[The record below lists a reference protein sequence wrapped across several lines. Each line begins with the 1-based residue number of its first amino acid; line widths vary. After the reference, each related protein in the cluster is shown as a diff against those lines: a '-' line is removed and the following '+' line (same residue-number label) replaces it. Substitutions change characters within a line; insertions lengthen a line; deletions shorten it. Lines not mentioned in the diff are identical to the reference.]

1 MTTAHPLCSWP
12 ETTRLAALDRYGILD
27 TPTEAA
33 FDAIVRLLADLFDAP
48 IAAVNLI
55 AGDRQWFKAE
65 IGLGVRQM
73 PLDDSICK
81 FALLEDNLMVV
92 PDTTCDS
99 RFACNPL
106 VTGQPGLRF
115 YAGALLRTPEGI
127 PLGTLCI
134 LDLRPRPD
142 GITVQQRLA
151 LRTLGDQVM
160 ALMELRRAEHERHTA
175 EQALRRTRAELDE
188 TRHTARALRNRLDAL
203 LAAAPVGISYA
214 DRDGKL
220 VLCNDELER
229 MWGDYPRSSS
239 VADYAEWK
247 GWWAD
252 HSERHGQPVAPDE
265 WAQARALRG
274 ERADGDLIEIEPFHT
289 PGRRRTVILRSAP
302 VLGPAGDIAGSVT
315 AVMDVTD
322 QVRTESAAQAWRA
335 RLEAILEAGEI
346 GTWVL
351 DLRTGRVHADANVAA
366 MFSVTSGLD
375 ADGAPLDDYLR
386 AVHQDD
392 VDAVRASLE
401 RAVAAREP
409 HQVVHRVRARDGADR
424 TVNARGRVEVDEAGT
439 PLRMA
444 GVVFDI
450 TRQAAAEADL
460 RSSESARRA
469 GEQRYRTVLESI
481 DVGFCIIEMMFDA
494 AGEPHDYRMIEVNP
508 AFERHTGLVD
518 AAGKTIRELVP
529 AHDIRWSRI
538 YGRVAKTGLPV
549 RIEQFTSNLGRWL
562 DVYAARLGDADSRQV
577 AVFLRDVTEER
588 ARRETLRELADNLAE
603 ANRRQS
609 EFLATL
615 AHELRNPLAPVRTGL
630 DLLRIGADNPDV
642 LARVRP
648 MMERQVN
655 HLVHLVDDLLD
666 VARINSGKVELKK
679 AVVPLKDVV
688 LRAIEMTLPVIESRR
703 HDFHVDVGDE
713 PLAVH
718 ADATRLA
725 QVIGNLLTNAARY
738 TPEGGSMGLGVRR
751 AGDRVRIEVADSG
764 IGIPEAALPRIFDM
778 FTQVG
783 RHPEQESGG
792 LGIGLHLVRQMT
804 ELHGGTVRAHSAG
817 PGKGSTFVVEL
828 PLASMAHST
837 LPHAHDGAAEGAAG
851 LRILVADDNADAAEL
866 LRDLLARHGHTV
878 DVVGNGH
885 AALEAAARVKPDVAL
900 LDIGMPGLN
909 GHDVARRL
917 RAQPATRATRLVA
930 LSGWGTDADRAR
942 SADAGFDCHLTKPV
956 ELQALLDIVAGRR

>member
-1 MTTAHPLCSWP
+1 MTTAQPLCSWP
-12 ETTRLAALDRYGILD
+12 EATRLAALDRYGILD

-55 AGDRQWFKAE
+55 AGNRQWFKAE

-81 FALLEDNLMVV
+81 FALLEDSVMVV
-92 PDTTCDS
+92 PDTTCDT

-134 LDLRPRPD
+134 LDLRPRPE

-160 ALMELRRAEHERHTA
+160 TLMELRRAEHERHTA
-175 EQALRRTRAELDE
+175 EQALRRTRAELEE
-188 TRHTARALRNRLDAL
+188 TRQNARALRNRLDAL

-229 MWGDYPRSSS
+229 LWGDYPRASN
-239 VADYAEWK
+239 VAEYADWK

-252 HSERHGQPVAPDE
+252 RSERHGRPVAPDE

-274 ERADGDLIEIEPFHT
+274 ERADGDVIEIEPFDT
-289 PGRRRTVILRSAP
+289 PGRRRTVILRAAP
-302 VLGPAGDIAGSVT
+302 VLGPDGDIAGSVT
-315 AVMDVTD
+315 AIMDITD
-322 QVRTESAAQAWRA
+322 QVHTESAAQAWRA

-351 DLRTGRVHADANVAA
+351 ELQTGRVHADANVAA
-366 MFSVTSGLD
+366 MFSV
-375 ADGAPLDDYLR
+375 ADGAALDDYLQ
-386 AVHQDD
+386 AIHPDD
-392 VDAVRASLE
+392 VDAVRASLA

-409 HQVVHRVRARDGADR
+409 HQVVHRVRTRDGADR
-424 TVNARGRVEVDEAGT
+424 TVNARGRVEVDETGT
-439 PLRMA
+439 PVRMA

-481 DVGFCIIEMMFDA
+481 DVGFCIIEMIFDA
-494 AGEPHDYRMIEVNP
+494 AGEPYDYRILEVNP
-508 AFERHTGLVD
+508 AFVRHTGLVD
-518 AAGKTIRELVP
+518 AAGRTIRELVP
-529 AHDIRWSRI
+529 THDIRWSRI

-549 RIEQFTSNLGRWL
+549 RIEQYTSNLGRWL

-588 ARRETLRELADNLAE
+588 ARSETQRELADNLAE

-630 DLLRIGADNPDV
+630 DLLRIGADKPDV

-655 HLVHLVDDLLD
+655 HLVRLVDDLLD
-666 VARINSGKVELKK
+666 LARINSGKVELKK
-679 AVVPLKDVV
+679 AVVPLKDIV
-688 LRAIEMTLPVIESRR
+688 LRAIEMTLPVIEAKR
-703 HDFHVDVGDE
+703 HEFHVDLGDE
-713 PLAVH
+713 PLAVL
-718 ADATRLA
+718 ADATRLS
-725 QVIGNLLTNAARY
+725 QVIGNLLTNAAKY
-738 TPEGGSMGLGVRR
+738 TPDGGSVGLGVRR
-751 AGDRVRIEVADSG
+751 TGNRVRIEVADSG
-764 IGIPEAALPRIFDM
+764 IGIPDTALPRIFDM

-804 ELHGGTVRAHSAG
+804 ELHGGSVRAHSAG

-828 PLASMAHST
+828 PLATGVQPAA
-837 LPHAHDGAAEGAAG
+837 PHTDDGAGQNPAG

-866 LRDLLARHGHTV
+866 LRELLARHGHTV

-885 AALEAAARVKPDVAL
+885 AALEAAARVNPDVAL

-917 RAQPATRATRLVA
+917 RAQPGTRTTRLVA

>member
-1 MTTAHPLCSWP
+1 MTTAQSLCSWP

-65 IGLGVRQM
+65 VGLGVRQM

-106 VTGQPGLRF
+106 VTGKPGLRF

-142 GITVQQRLA
+142 GITAQQRLA

-188 TRHTARALRNRLDAL
+188 TRHTARALRSRLDAL

-302 VLGPAGDIAGSVT
+302 VLGPDGGIAGSVT

-351 DLRTGRVHADANVAA
+351 DLGTGRVHADANVAA
-366 MFSVTSGLD
+366 MFSVTTGLD

-386 AVHQDD
+386 AIHPDD

-401 RAVAAREP
+401 RALAAREP

-424 TVNARGRVEVDEAGT
+424 TVNARGRVEVDETGT
-439 PLRMA
+439 PVRMA

-494 AGEPHDYRMIEVNP
+494 AGEPYDYRMLEVNP

-518 AAGKTIRELVP
+518 AAGQTIRDLVP
-529 AHDIRWSRI
+529 GHDIRWSRI
-538 YGRVAKTGLPV
+538 YGRVATTGLPV

-588 ARRETLRELADNLAE
+588 ARSETLRELADNLAE

-630 DLLRIGADNPDV
+630 DLLRIGGDKPDV

-666 VARINSGKVELKK
+666 LARISSGKVELKK
-679 AVVPLKDVV
+679 TVVPLKDVV
-688 LRAIEMTLPVIESRR
+688 LRAIEMTLPLIEAKR
-703 HDFHVDVGDE
+703 HEFHVDVGDE

-718 ADATRLA
+718 ADATRLS
-725 QVIGNLLTNAARY
+725 QVIGNLLTNAAKY
-738 TPEGGSMGLGVRR
+738 TPEGGSVGLGVRR
-751 AGDRVRIEVADSG
+751 AGGRVRIEVADSG
-764 IGIPEAALPRIFDM
+764 VGIPRAALPRIFDM

-804 ELHGGTVRAHSAG
+804 ELHGGAVRAHSAG

-828 PLASMAHST
+828 PLASMPHSAP
-837 LPHAHDGAAEGAAG
+837 PHPDGGAVEAAAG

-917 RAQPATRATRLVA
+917 RAQPDTRATRLVA

-956 ELQALLDIVAGRR
+956 ELQALLDIVSGRR

>member
-1 MTTAHPLCSWP
+1 
-12 ETTRLAALDRYGILD
+12 
-27 TPTEAA
+27 
-33 FDAIVRLLADLFDAP
+33 
-48 IAAVNLI
+48 
-55 AGDRQWFKAE
+55 
-65 IGLGVRQM
+65 
-73 PLDDSICK
+73 
-81 FALLEDNLMVV
+81 
-92 PDTTCDS
+92 
-99 RFACNPL
+99 
-106 VTGQPGLRF
+106 
-115 YAGALLRTPEGI
+115 
-127 PLGTLCI
+127 
-134 LDLRPRPD
+134 
-142 GITVQQRLA
+142 
-151 LRTLGDQVM
+151 
-160 ALMELRRAEHERHTA
+160 
-175 EQALRRTRAELDE
+175 
-188 TRHTARALRNRLDAL
+188 
-203 LAAAPVGISYA
+203 
-214 DRDGKL
+214 
-220 VLCNDELER
+220 
-229 MWGDYPRSSS
+229 
-239 VADYAEWK
+239 VADYADWK

-252 HSERHGQPVAPDE
+252 HSERHGRPVAADE

-274 ERADGDLIEIEPFHT
+274 ERALGDVIEIQPFDT
-289 PGRRRTVILRSAP
+289 PGRRRTVIVRAAP
-302 VLGPAGDIAGSVT
+302 VLGPDGDVAGSVT

-322 QVRTESAAQAWRA
+322 QVRTESAAQAWRT

-351 DLRTGRVHADANVAA
+351 DLKTGRVHADANVAA
-366 MFSVTSGLD
+366 LFSVAPDT
-375 ADGAPLDDYLR
+375 DGAGAALDDYLR
-386 AVHQDD
+386 AIHPDD

-409 HQVVHRVRARDGADR
+409 HQVVHRVRGRDGADR
-424 TVNARGRVEVDEAGT
+424 TVNARGRVEVDDAGT
-439 PLRMA
+439 PVRLS

-450 TRQAAAEADL
+450 TRQAATEADL

-469 GEQRYRTVLESI
+469 SEARYRTVLESI
-481 DVGFCIIEMMFDA
+481 DVGFCIIEMLFDA
-494 AGEPHDYRMIEVNP
+494 DGEPDDYVILEVNP
-508 AFERHTGLVD
+508 AFVRHTGLVD
-518 AAGKTIRELVP
+518 APGKRIRELV
-529 AHDIRWSRI
+529 ASHDVRWSRI

-549 RIEQFTSNLGRWL
+549 RIEQYTANLGRWL
-562 DVYAARLGDADSRQV
+562 DVYAARLGDAGSRQV

-588 ARRETLRELADNLAE
+588 ARSETLRELADNLAE

-630 DLLRIGADNPDV
+630 DLLRIGSDKPDV

-666 VARINSGKVELKK
+666 LARINSGKVELKK

-688 LRAIEMTLPVIESRR
+688 LRAIEMTLPVIEAKR

-725 QVIGNLLTNAARY
+725 QVIGNLLTNAAKY
-738 TPEGGSMGLGVRR
+738 TPEGGSVGLGVRR
-751 AGDRVRIEVADSG
+751 TGSRVRIEVADSG
-764 IGIPEAALPRIFDM
+764 IGIPQAALPRIFDM

-828 PLASMAHST
+828 PLASGTDRPA
-837 LPHAHDGAAEGAAG
+837 PDADGAAAAAPGG

-866 LRDLLARHGHTV
+866 LRELLARHGHTV

-885 AALEAAARVKPDVAL
+885 AALEAATRVQPDVAL

-917 RAQPATRATRLVA
+917 RAQPHTRATRLVA

-942 SADAGFDCHLTKPV
+942 SVDAGFDCHLTKPV
-956 ELQALLDIVAGRR
+956 ELQALLDIVAGRH

>member
-65 IGLGVRQM
+65 VGLGVRQM

-106 VTGQPGLRF
+106 VTGKPGLRF

-160 ALMELRRAEHERHTA
+160 ALMELRRAEHGRHTA

-188 TRHTARALRNRLDAL
+188 TRHTARALRSRLDAL

-229 MWGDYPRSSS
+229 LWGDYPRSSS

-302 VLGPAGDIAGSVT
+302 VLGPDGGIAGSVT

-366 MFSVTSGLD
+366 MFSVTTGLD

-386 AVHQDD
+386 AIHPDD

-401 RAVAAREP
+401 RAVAMREP

-424 TVNARGRVEVDEAGT
+424 TVNARGRVEVDETGT
-439 PLRMA
+439 PVRMA

-494 AGEPHDYRMIEVNP
+494 DGEPYDYRMLEVNP

-518 AAGKTIRELVP
+518 AAGKTIRDLVP
-529 AHDIRWSRI
+529 GHDIRWSRI
-538 YGRVAKTGLPV
+538 YGRVATTGLPV

-588 ARRETLRELADNLAE
+588 ARSETLRELADNLAE

-630 DLLRIGADNPDV
+630 DLLRIGGDKPDV

-666 VARINSGKVELKK
+666 LARISSGKVELKK

-688 LRAIEMTLPVIESRR
+688 LRAIEMTLPLIEAKR
-703 HDFHVDVGDE
+703 HEFHVDVGDE
-713 PLAVH
+713 PLAVN
-718 ADATRLA
+718 ADATRLS
-725 QVIGNLLTNAARY
+725 QVIGNLLTNAAKY
-738 TPEGGSMGLGVRR
+738 TPEGGSVGLGVRH

-764 IGIPEAALPRIFDM
+764 VGIPQAALPRIFDM

-828 PLASMAHST
+828 PLASMHHST
-837 LPHAHDGAAEGAAG
+837 PPHPDAGVAGAAAG

-917 RAQPATRATRLVA
+917 RAQPDTRATRLVA